1 MMRLKIN
8 EPKIVLVSNS
18 NLAFGIQSDLIED
31 AFEMPVVNLGLHG
44 GLGNAFHERMPLFN
58 ITIGDIIVISHLDYS
73 DDDKISDSVKN
84 IKFDNEKIIEVNDL
98 LKDLAK
104 DEKITYVDLYN
115 KLIDDDG
122 NLNISYTKDGLHISS
137 EGYEC
142 ITKELM
148 KYIKD

>member
-1 MMRLKIN
+1 MLSP
-8 EPKIVLVSNS
+8 EYL
-18 NLAFGIQSDLIED
+18 
-31 AFEMPVVNLGLHG
+31 
-44 GLGNAFHERMPLFN
+44 
-58 ITIGDIIVISHLDYS
+58 
-73 DDDKISDSVKN
+73 DSVE
-84 IKFDNEKIIEVNDL
+84 FNDV
-98 LKDLAK
+98 
-104 DEKITYVDLYN
+104 VDLYN